1 MTPRVSVPRYL
12 VLRMGSARLR
22 LLTRSWA
29 RGQRDGVKLSERM
42 RASLWDQT
50 AFIILI
56 ILVTVTAIDTLSR
69 VIRGRF
75 IGKRSL

>member
-1 MTPRVSVPRYL
+1 
-12 VLRMGSARLR
+12 
-22 LLTRSWA
+22 
-29 RGQRDGVKLSERM
+29 M